1 MNKKESIIS
10 SIVQLL
16 IFANTV
22 ALGLGFTVF
31 AGVTPDMWY
40 TVVSLIVQL
49 GSILWSIW
57 KNHNFTEAALDG
69 QTVINRS
76 KGKIDLTEVN
86 QEVER
91 VSSGVDVDFS
101 EDEEEG

>member
-1 MNKKESIIS
+1 MKKHGYAIPNAGTAWAGIPDCLK
-10 SIVQLL
+10 LL
-16 IFANTV
+16 
-22 ALGLGFTVF
+22 G
-31 AGVTPDMWY
+31 MQH
-40 TVVSLIVQL
+40 LIVQL
-49 GSILWSIW
+49 GSIIWSIW

-101 EDEEEG
+101 EDEEGE